1 MKFLLIVTLVMLAGC
16 QTTKSS
22 KRLVDTPVAEL
33 EKMSDY
39 QVCMKVIQ
47 YPLGN
52 VWKEAVKRE
61 IQLNCADI
69 IEQNSKLQSITV
81 VEKRP
86 ASN

>member
-1 MKFLLIVTLVMLAGC
+1 
-16 QTTKSS
+16 
-22 KRLVDTPVAEL
+22 
-33 EKMSDY
+33 MSDY